1 MMPAPQG
8 WQQSDVTEH
17 PGSKNGMQ
25 GKVVVVVETHTPVA
39 SGLLCWQTR
48 PAAHTGGGAKMFPP
62 QGPPSPATHPHIVPP
77 RTGSHVAPDGQRP
90 PHAPEASLPHGLTQR
105 AAGPGQQAG
114 APLAATQMQTW
125 THIPF
130 TQASWVQPFPS
141 LQSASV

>member
-48 PAAHTGGGAKMFPP
+48 PAAHTGGGAKMFP
-62 QGPPSPATHPHIVPP
+62 HVVPP
-77 RTGSHVAPDGQRP
+77 GTGSHVAPDGQRP

-114 APLAATQMQTW
+114 TPLAARQMQTW
-125 THIPF
+125 THVRF

>member
-62 QGPPSPATHPHIVPP
+62 QGPPSPETHPHVVPSG
-77 RTGSHVAPDGQRP
+77 TGSHVAPDGQRP

-114 APLAATQMQTW
+114 TPLAARQMQTW
-125 THIPF
+125 THVRF